1 MNAFKLNIFPTQL
14 FVFDFDDKDIEPVV
28 KETIKLESQIKICN
42 YLTPENVCLVMVIQ
56 IGQIQ

>member
-28 KETIKLESQIKICN
+28 NETIKLESQI
-42 YLTPENVCLVMVIQ
+42 
-56 IGQIQ
+56 